1 MSTTVS
7 LRESEETFIREMRS
21 YVVTLKQQ
29 QKESRYLAR
38 KEAKSALIRTGVLTE
53 EGKEKEKIVT
63 WE

>member
-21 YVVTLKQQ
+21 YVMTLKQQ
-29 QKESRYLAR
+29 QKKSEYLAR